1 MGTKSI
7 KKKFS
12 FLLLNLSLIVPLSG
26 CNFTIEPNISKPSNT
41 TSEDISAD
49 EKNLPVAPCSLL
61 PRNSKYNG
69 SLIKVELKDFSSVNN
84 SDVMVSYSTYCED
97 DDTTSSVNG
106 AIDAGKY
113 IVTAS
118 FTSISTGKKVY
129 QDLKASL
136 IIEAINYN
144 LDREITIES
153 NGKYQY
159 QEGIKR
165 YLKVTDTQ
173 ILKLFEVTYDE
184 TNQGKTD
191 VGKYS
196 VEVSFTPKNRNY
208 LPFKKTLNYS
218 ISYAEQ
224 DSSIILL
231 NPYQDKDNSLVIN
244 QIQGG
249 TLREYFNSH
258 PEVENDVN
266 KMIEVTKIR
275 RPYADFSFSY
285 NLDSTTIP
293 SFSQLIGEEKTY
305 SFNFIF
311 PADKN
316 ISTIGN
322 KVYSYKPYNKK
333 KEQSLKEFNLDIVSE
348 TIKVQYYEFEKN
360 SDNFLLN
367 DVEFYSSSEQIN
379 IEGFYFDSN
388 YQEEI
393 ISGVIT
399 PEMFDNESS
408 SIKINS
414 QTVDIF
420 VKLK

>member
-1 MGTKSI
+1 
-7 KKKFS
+7 
-12 FLLLNLSLIVPLSG
+12 
-26 CNFTIEPNISKPSNT
+26 
-41 TSEDISAD
+41 
-49 EKNLPVAPCSLL
+49 
-61 PRNSKYNG
+61 
-69 SLIKVELKDFSSVNN
+69 
-84 SDVMVSYSTYCED
+84 MVSYSTYCED

-144 LDREITIES
+144 LDREITLES

-173 ILKLFEVTYDE
+173 ILKLFDVTYDE

-224 DSSIILL
+224 DRSIILL

-258 PEVENDVN
+258 PEVEEDVN